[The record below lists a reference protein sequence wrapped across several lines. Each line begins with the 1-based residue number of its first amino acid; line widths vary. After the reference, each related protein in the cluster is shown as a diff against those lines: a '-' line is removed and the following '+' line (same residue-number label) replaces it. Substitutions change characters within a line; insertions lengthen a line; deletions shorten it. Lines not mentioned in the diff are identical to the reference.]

1 MKSVKSTVLLS
12 VSAAA
17 VILSGCVPSPENYE
31 TTPVQVQSEKG
42 IVTCQLY
49 SKDLVAWDRSIHRP
63 NSMGVQEADA
73 ICKEEGKRQKRS

>member
-1 MKSVKSTVLLS
+1 MKSVKSS
-12 VSAAA
+12 VPLFACAAA

-31 TTPVQVQSEKG
+31 TTPVQVQTEKG

-49 SKDLVAWDRSIHRP
+49 SKDLVVWDRAIDRP

-73 ICKEEGKRQKRS
+73 ICKEEGKREKRR